1 MLIENTLF
9 GTVDKVAD
17 AIDLLKQHE
26 PPEGYYVCF
35 SGGKDSVVIL
45 DLVKRAGVKFEA
57 HHHILTIEQPELM
70 HFIFKQYPE
79 VINDHPPK
87 TMYQLIQQFGCPP
100 HRHIRYCCWNLKTIH
115 GKGRFKVDG
124 IRSAESPRRAK
135 RKKIEDDTKNIG
147 GRFLHLIFDWT
158 ADDVWQYIRERNL
171 PYCKLYDEG
180 KTRIGCV
187 FCPFARTADNLA
199 NVKRYPQFVRYFVT
213 ACDRAIKNRLA
224 KGKDSKY
231 KTGAEMFIAWLEG
244 GRGKKLADFGYFFDS
259 DSLKVLQKKL

>member
-1 MLIENTLF
+1 MLLDNSLF
-9 GTVDKVAD
+9 GTVDKVAV
-17 AIDLLKQHE
+17 AIQTLKDNE
-26 PPEGYYVCF
+26 PPDGYYVCF

-57 HHHILTIEQPELM
+57 HHHIMTIEPPELM
-70 HFIFKQYPE
+70 QFIFKQYPD

-87 TMYQLIQQFGCPP
+87 SMYQLIQQFCCPP
-100 HRHIRYCCWNLKTIH
+100 LRKFRYCCWNLKTIH
-115 GKGRFKVDG
+115 GGGRFKVDG
-124 IRSAESPRRAK
+124 VRAKESPRRAK
-135 RKKIEDDTKNIG
+135 RHKIEPDFKHG
-147 GRFLHLIFDWT
+147 GNFLHLVFDWST
-158 ADDVWQYIRERNL
+158 EDIWEYIRARNL

-180 KTRIGCV
+180 LKRIGCV

-231 KTGAEMFIAWLEG
+231 KTGQEMFDAWIQG
-244 GRGKKLADFGYFFDS
+244 GKTKKHDTP
-259 DSLKVLQKKL
+259 KI